1 MPCRT
6 VLRRTAPCPVRCLAV
21 VRHTGPFGTG
31 RFHGGGAAQPR
42 PLVGRRAPSP
52 IGVYRSRESSAVCEV
67 RPTRPDPD
75 AAVRA
80 GGTTSTKISF
90 SVGFRCRLMW
100 TYPPPPPPHPPLPST
115 PTFPPFVAVR
125 CRQCIAASAIVSAS
139 ESTVL
144 AQMLHADGVRAL
156 ITLNEPW
163 ELLVPPSG
171 ACDTA

>member
-1 MPCRT
+1 MVPYCTAPCWAVPRAMPCRA
-6 VLRRTAPCPVRCLAV
+6 VLCDAVLCRAPCDAVPCCTVRCRAV
-21 VRHTGPFGTG
+21 VRHTGPLGTG
-31 RFHGGGAAQPR
+31 RFQGGGAAQPR

-100 TYPPPPPPHPPLPST
+100 TYPPPPPPHPPSPPRPL
-115 PTFPPFVAVR
+115 FPRSLLCVAV
-125 CRQCIAASAIVSAS
+125 SA
-139 ESTVL
+139 L
-144 AQMLHADGVRAL
+144 RR
-156 ITLNEPW
+156 
-163 ELLVPPSG
+163 VPS
-171 ACDTA
+171 